1 MNSHNHFDDVI
12 DLSLER
18 SLKNWVDGKTPPTDL
33 RAQLLAE
40 AARSKPIRKR
50 RRTVSFVRGW
60 SLLSQGNQQ
69 AFVLQPLYGYT
80 FIESVFSLKASMAV
94 F

>member
-1 MNSHNHFDDVI
+1 MNSHNHFEDVI

-18 SLKNWVDGKTPPTDL
+18 SLKNWVDRKTPPKDL

-40 AARSKPIRKR
+40 AACSKPLPKR
-50 RRTVSFVRGW
+50 RRTISFARGW
-60 SLLSQGNQQ
+60 SLLCQGNQQ
-69 AFVLQPLYGYT
+69 TLVLQPLYGYT